1 MDNNKKLCEL
11 VQEIGV
17 ETFVL
22 YLNMIFNNDTE
33 TSMKE
38 KYEEFLYDT
47 GDMNLAIIEC
57 INDDLSYM

>member
-1 MDNNKKLCEL
+1 MDNQEILCDFINK
-11 VQEIGV
+11 IGV

-22 YLNMIFNNDTE
+22 YLNMIFNDDTE

-38 KYEEFLYDT
+38 KYEEFLDDT
-47 GDMNLAIIEC
+47 GDMNLAIMEC